1 MIDLRRIRYFVVLAD
16 ELHFGRAAERLGIS
30 QPPLSQQIRILE
42 RELEVQLFARNNR
55 RVELTPAGTALL
67 TEARRLVAQAERV
80 ISVARRV
87 RLGELGE
94 LRIGFTPSSA
104 FSSFF
109 PQTILEFRRCFRDV
123 HLTLQEMTTQQQVTA
138 MIERRLDIGFIR
150 SAGKPEAAPSLQ
162 LLHLF
167 EDPLVV
173 VLPLGHPL
181 GKQKTPISIAIL
193 AGEPFVMHPR
203 EAGTS
208 AHDQVLG
215 LCQRA
220 GFIPRVVQEAR
231 ETSTIVGLVATGL
244 GVGIV
249 PASLRNIK
257 VKGVRYRP
265 LQEKESRSSMW
276 LALRADRSSPQEEMF
291 ATLARTVGA
300 RFTR

>member
-1 MIDLRRIRYFVVLAD
+1 MIDLRRICYFVVLAE
-16 ELHFGRAAERLGIS
+16 ELHFGRAAKRLGIS
-30 QPPLSQQIRILE
+30 QPPLSQQIRVLE
-42 RELEVQLFARNNR
+42 RELEVRLFARNNR

-67 TEARRLVAQAERV
+67 PEARRLVAQAERTLA
-80 ISVARRV
+80 VARRAQ
-87 RLGELGE
+87 LGELGE

-109 PQTILEFRRCFRDV
+109 PQMILEFHRRFRDV
-123 HLTLQEMTTQQQVTA
+123 HLTLHEMTTRQQVTA

-173 VLPLGHPL
+173 AVPSGHPL
-181 GKQKTPISIAIL
+181 GKQQTPISIAVL

-208 AHDQVLG
+208 AHDQIID

-220 GFIPRVVQEAR
+220 GFVPHIVQEAR

-257 VKGVRYRP
+257 VKGVKYRP

-276 LALRADRSSPQEEMF
+276 LALRGDRSSPQEEMF
-291 ATLARTVGA
+291 AILARSLGA